1 MSIRSSISSPCS
13 SRHLKASVLRPSC
26 LSTNHRDGCRFLGNR
41 SFLQPLIL
49 KVESGSQKKMAVVVN
64 SVEPGTPLPS
74 DPSGTNWKLW
84 LVGMLFSIAIPFW
97 KNKWWPLQNIKAPIL
112 CTERFSTALDKVE
125 DVAEMV
131 EKVAGEVEKVADD
144 IADHLP
150 EGKLQRAARIVE
162 SVAREAGKDAALADD
177 LIDKVDEVE
186 KEVDSIIQQANK
198 KIEEENDTEDETAKI
213 KDATDIKT
221 KIAEIKATNVVKKET
236 IKTDAVDDSK

>member
-1 MSIRSSISSPCS
+1 MAMSIRSSISSPCIS
-13 SRHLKASVLRPSC
+13 GHLKASVLRPSC
-26 LSTNHRDGCRFLGNR
+26 LSTNDRDRCHFLGNR
-41 SFLQPLIL
+41 SFLQPLIM

-97 KNKWWPLQNIKAPIL
+97 KNKWWPLQNIK
-112 CTERFSTALDKVE
+112 ERFSTALDKVD

-177 LIDKVDEVE
+177 LIDKVNEVE
-186 KEVDSIIQQANK
+186 KEVDSIIQQANE

-221 KIAEIKATNVVKKET
+221 KIAEIKATNVIKKET
-236 IKTDAVDDSK
+236 IKTDVADDSK